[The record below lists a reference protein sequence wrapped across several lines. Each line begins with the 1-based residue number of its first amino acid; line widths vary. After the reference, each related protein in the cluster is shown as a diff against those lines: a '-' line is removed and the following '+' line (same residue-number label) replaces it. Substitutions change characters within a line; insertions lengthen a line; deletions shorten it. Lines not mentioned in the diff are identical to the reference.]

1 MASIAMEISPPISI
15 SMPLVES
22 ITSIS
27 EPSLKT
33 MNHQAEKDSNR
44 LKDQSKSAPFVEQ
57 IRQRFLTEEWEINP
71 EEYCEKD
78 IERVKQSKWYVKR
91 FYLSANR
98 NCDEAFE
105 LLRSVLKWRR
115 QHDLSNVRPEFFP
128 REFYEIGGLFE
139 YEPDRQGNPVI
150 YLRIRMHRK
159 IKEIQEPIQQF
170 LLYTI
175 DRVDRR
181 SDSKGCVIVF
191 DCSGAGY
198 SNMDLDMLKSL
209 IDIAFKYFPLCIRHV
224 IVYELSWM
232 LNAFRKIAMNLVP
245 SSLAALVR
253 FANQNDITDFI
264 QKESLP
270 DFMGGTCRR
279 NYRQIPSGCRSTL
292 DMAIEHG
299 FTREQAENIMK
310 QFEPFLKEAREANE
324 RIENLFDEQEND
336 TNNNE
341 TDENDDD
348 GDARRSASIQKA
360 TISSQQIERQSA
372 IEDRQGSNSLNQRVE
387 RTSLSDASES
397 IQSMRFLDKNECDR
411 VISSN
416 LPPTKQSTK
425 VLVQQQEHKINQQR
439 NQQQNH
445 LANHNGIASIYPQ
458 KVIHFNRIP
467 FVSESNNRSK
477 SKSVLYSSHLKNSI
491 AAKNE
496 ELQQAPEMENF
507 FYTATFMIQNNQPN
521 RLLAFKIK
529 SNNSRRY
536 SVTPNQGV
544 LDTGSYVI
552 IRIIDVGIN
561 PNENRSISIQ
571 DKFLI
576 LLASLAKSTNDNDVN
591 DARNRAKSSQ
601 SEGKIS
607 EKNSKID
614 IGSNYHSIGIDSMMH
629 LKNPKEFDQLFVRG
643 PNGGQIFQHRLIA
656 SNENKSYAIVERKHI
671 EQSKQ
676 IVTLQKELDLLRNDY
691 LRMEQNQKIWTRTFL
706 VLMLIFG
713 IFIMIQPFHNGF
725 ERLSD

>member
-310 QFEPFLKEAREANE
+310 QFEPFLKEA
-324 RIENLFDEQEND
+324 Q
-336 TNNNE
+336 
-341 TDENDDD
+341 
-348 GDARRSASIQKA
+348 
-360 TISSQQIERQSA
+360 
-372 IEDRQGSNSLNQRVE
+372 

-544 LDTGSYVI
+544 LDTGSY
-552 IRIIDVGIN
+552 
-561 PNENRSISIQ
+561 
-571 DKFLI
+571 
-576 LLASLAKSTNDNDVN
+576 
-591 DARNRAKSSQ
+591 
-601 SEGKIS
+601 
-607 EKNSKID
+607 
-614 IGSNYHSIGIDSMMH
+614 NY
-629 LKNPKEFDQLFVRG
+629 
-643 PNGGQIFQHRLIA
+643 
-656 SNENKSYAIVERKHI
+656 
-671 EQSKQ
+671 
-676 IVTLQKELDLLRNDY
+676 
-691 LRMEQNQKIWTRTFL
+691 
-706 VLMLIFG
+706 
-713 IFIMIQPFHNGF
+713 
-725 ERLSD
+725 